1 MSKVKWQIWVL
12 IVLGGCV
19 SNHPLEWRE
28 LAAVPDAQGFAG
40 AFAGVSG
47 DALIVAG
54 GANFPGKMPWEGGT
68 KVYYDKV
75 FVLETPDGRWR
86 ETSWLEQKLGYGVS
100 VTTSDSM
107 VCIGGCDSSSCY
119 PTVLQLIWRDGQ
131 LYPFYRRE
139 LPIPLANACG
149 AYVGDRIVVAGG
161 EERLGATQSSARVFS
176 FAISPLNIA
185 DPQWRELPPLP
196 GNGRT
201 LAFAANLEGKFCIFG
216 GVELS
221 ADASGKPVRRYLND
235 AYRLGENGWE
245 RLADMPFPLAAG
257 PTPAPVN
264 ERGEVFLMGGD
275 DGSKVGF
282 SPLEKHPGFRDDV
295 LIYNARDNQWRVGGK
310 VPAPRATLTAVR
322 WRGGIVLPSGE
333 MRPGVRSPKVWWMNF
348 Q

>member
-1 MSKVKWQIWVL
+1 MSNVKWQMWVL
-12 IVLGGCV
+12 IMLGGCV

-28 LAAVPDAQGFAG
+28 LAALPDAQGFAG

-47 DALIVAG
+47 GALIVAG

-75 FVLETPDGRWR
+75 VVLEKPDGAWQ
-86 ETSWLEQKLGYGVS
+86 EAGKLPRPIGYGVS
-100 VTTSDSM
+100 ITTFLGL
-107 VCIGGCDSSSCY
+107 VCVGGCDATQCY
-119 PTVLQLIWRDGQ
+119 ADGSLLNWNGKMVLAKKA
-131 LYPFYRRE
+131 PP

-149 AYVGDRIVVAGG
+149 VLVGNSIIIAGG
-161 EERLGATQSSARVFS
+161 EEKLGATVASRRVFS
-176 FAISPLNIA
+176 ADLISLDLPE
-185 DPQWRELPPLP
+185 WKELPPLP
-196 GNGRT
+196 GGRT
-201 LAFAANLEGKFCIFG
+201 LAFAASVEDKFCIFG

-221 ADASGKPVRRYLND
+221 ADAAGKPVRRYLKD
-235 AYRLGENGWE
+235 AYRLGDNGWE

-264 ERGEVFLMGGD
+264 DRGEVFLLGGD

-282 SPLEKHPGFRDDV
+282 APIEKHPGFRDDV
-295 LIYNARDNQWRVGGK
+295 LIYNARENRWRIGDK
-310 VPAPRATLTAVR
+310 VAAPRATLTAVR
-322 WRGGIVLPSGE
+322 WRGGVILPSGE